1 MIMSEKQKEI
11 TGLEQK
17 LDFIE
22 QGIRYVKSLIG
33 AERNNPP
40 AWSAVISD
48 GGKEESFDT
57 QIEALKNKIA
67 GYKITIDA
75 KHALYNAML
84 PEERKDSWAIIT
96 QQLEP
101 ERQEISRLQ
110 LEISTLEHRKFAA
123 FLEQTHQEIR
133 MGLPGNLMELP
144 EGEDPRLLAAYA
156 DREETLTLL
165 NKLKQK

>member
-17 LDFIE
+17 LEFID

-33 AERNNPP
+33 AARNNPP
-40 AWSAVISD
+40 TWSVEISD
-48 GGKEESFDT
+48 GDMEENFDT

-67 GYKITIDA
+67 GYKITIDG
-75 KHALYNAML
+75 KHAVYNVML

-110 LEISTLEHRKFAA
+110 LEISTLEHRKFAS

-133 MGLPGNLMELP
+133 MGLPGNLMKFP

-156 DREETLTLL
+156 DREETLNLL
-165 NKLKQK
+165 NQLKK